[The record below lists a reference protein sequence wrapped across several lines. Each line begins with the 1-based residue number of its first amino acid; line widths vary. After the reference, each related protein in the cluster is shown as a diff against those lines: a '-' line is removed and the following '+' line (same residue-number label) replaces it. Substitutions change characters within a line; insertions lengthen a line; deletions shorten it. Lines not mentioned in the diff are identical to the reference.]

1 MLPIQQQKNGIFACT
16 CAGCSPSLLLPTD
29 IKVDNSVRVCPLK
42 MIHPWSFL
50 CIKRNYMGRKG
61 WYTSNKTKNQEWR
74 KDFLGRWRNRF
85 LHSVCMLMVVVVVVV
100 IVIVAAVFGKHVC
113 YLWDVIVATLL
124 VHYAM
129 RIDWMI
135 WKIADPHTTK
145 MNSAN
150 SQGPTGYF
158 SSAVLFD
165 LGTLPRWVMFRLA
178 FSLAMRILC
187 CGAIFAV
194 FGCGGGASSVV

>member
-1 MLPIQQQKNGIFACT
+1 MLPTQKKMEYLRVRVLVV
-16 CAGCSPSLLLPTD
+16 SLLSCCQPIYSVATVCLCVL
-29 IKVDNSVRVCPLK
+29 KVTHARSSLR
-42 MIHPWSFL
+42 
-50 CIKRNYMGRKG
+50 IKRNYIGRQGWSTPNNNNKSRVEKG
-61 WYTSNKTKNQEWR
+61 FSRTLAKYFPS
-74 KDFLGRWRNRF
+74 FC
-85 LHSVCMLMVVVVVVV
+85 LHAMVVVVV

-113 YLWDVIVATLL
+113 YVWDVIVAMLL

-158 SSAVLFD
+158 SSAVLFV
-165 LGTLPRWVMFRLA
+165 LGTLPRWVMLRLA

-187 CGAIFAV
+187 CGAIV
-194 FGCGGGASSVV
+194 CCVWLLVVV